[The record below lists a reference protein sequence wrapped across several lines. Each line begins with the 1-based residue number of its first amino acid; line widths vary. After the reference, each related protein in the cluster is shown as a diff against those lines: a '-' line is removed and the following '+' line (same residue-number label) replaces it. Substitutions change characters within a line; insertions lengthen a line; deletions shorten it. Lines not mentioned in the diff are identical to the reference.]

1 MDKANL
7 IITIIIVLCIAT
19 AVAAYGIINNQ
30 DAVFSDLASMDS
42 GSGSSGSGGIGNNTT
57 HTGTSTGSGSG
68 SSSGGSGSSSGTGS
82 GSGTG
87 GGSGS
92 GSGSGSGGGSGG
104 GSGSGTVHSS
114 SQIRTLAMDLWASLE
129 HKLCYKSRYCTSEIE
144 ERLTEI
150 SDELNVIDLEMN
162 ELLIKE
168 QEIRRKVKGDLKD
181 D

>member
-7 IITIIIVLCIAT
+7 IISIIIVLCIAT

-92 GSGSGSGGGSGG
+92 GSGGGSGG
-104 GSGSGTVHSS
+104 GSGSGTVHTS
-114 SQIRTLAMDLWASLE
+114 SQIRSIAMDHVEVSG
-129 HKLCYKSRYCTSEIE
+129 CYAGTPTYSGGYWYVNIYNSTDDTIVSSFAINDRTGH
-144 ERLTEI
+144 
-150 SDELNVIDLEMN
+150 VDLA
-162 ELLIKE
+162 
-168 QEIRRKVKGDLKD
+168 
-181 D
+181 